1 MKLSVATLFRSMTF
15 VGVVAGF
22 IFANAFSWARHRF
35 WPICCDQEVT
45 IGFPVP
51 FHISGGIAG
60 LSNFYLLG
68 LMLDTVLALTVA
80 VTLTWVV
87 LLFKRQKGD

>member
-1 MKLSVATLFRSMTF
+1 MKLSVATLLRSMTF

-22 IFANAFSWARHRF
+22 IFANTFSWARHQF

-60 LSNFYLLG
+60 LANFYPLG
-68 LMLDTVLALTVA
+68 LMLDIVLALTVA

-87 LLFKRQKGD
+87 LLFKRLKGA